1 MENRELLKENSQLR
15 ARLVAEG
22 TERVGASGE
31 VRAEDDQS
39 EGRVGTGMGCDG
51 DKYSRVMTS

>member
-1 MENRELLKENSQLR
+1 MLKENSQLR

-39 EGRVGTGMGCDG
+39 EGRVGPGMGCDG
-51 DKYSRVMTS
+51 DKYSRAMTS